1 MSFLKDNNVE
11 PLCLQ
16 THLQQIF
23 FPSRKILLKQKFMAT
38 LILETGDNGTT
49 EDPYLTTEKSPKGRQ
64 VDSPSRLIKVTQKAE
79 GKFSSTGVSLGIPEF
94 VTKTSNMA
102 NNGALNPNKSRLM
115 IRRQQSSKLSL

>member
-16 THLQQIF
+16 TQLQQTF
-23 FPSRKILLKQKFMAT
+23 FPSRKILLKQKFMTT

-49 EDPYLTTEKSPKGRQ
+49 EDPDLTTVKSPKGRQ
-64 VDSPSRLIKVTQKAE
+64 AASPSRLIKVTQKVE
-79 GKFSSTGVSLGIPEF
+79 GKLSSTGVSLGIPEF
-94 VTKTSNMA
+94 VTKTNNMA